1 MISMT
6 RDFLVFLHFLKPIPF
21 HEDIELIEAAVR
33 LTREWIEF
41 SEEWGLTYTEIL
53 APFNIEDRGD
63 IEKKELPG
71 LILVHL
77 LLSLE
82 IEINE
87 ISWLR
92 FIGQLE

>member
-1 MISMT
+1 MNLL
-6 RDFLVFLHFLKPIPF
+6 D
-21 HEDIELIEAAVR
+21 
-33 LTREWIEF
+33 EF
-41 SEEWGLTYTEIL
+41 SEEWGLTYAEIL